1 MPADEVRREALKVEP
16 PVVAV
21 VCSADL
27 AGDRARGEAGFDHA
41 IRADQALPG
50 KRIDLQRVPHVGV
63 QQLEDWVHC
72 AHSPLRC
79 QDEWLHN
86 SMCPQPVVYKLMNA
100 GVIGADMSF
109 GKHPEPIRGSVIG
122 RGQDLA
128 RPRQAWLAWRK
139 TKFNSNWFQC
149 ASLGKEQNCPGCIC
163 LPSLYRI
170 NPVQE
175 RQEDIMVV

>member
-86 SMCPQPVVYKLMNA
+86 SMCPQPERICQV
-100 GVIGADMSF
+100 S
-109 GKHPEPIRGSVIG
+109 IRGFMLLGIACSVICNVLKCVFTTITANSG
-122 RGQDLA
+122 IHTSGL
-128 RPRQAWLAWRK
+128 QAD
-139 TKFNSNWFQC
+139 
-149 ASLGKEQNCPGCIC
+149 
-163 LPSLYRI
+163 
-170 NPVQE
+170 E
-175 RQEDIMVV
+175 RRRHWS